1 MEGEETFYDIR
12 SMQHVAG
19 LKFNKAIFVKMKS
32 KNYTKNYKIIVNCIG
47 KGAFGTVRKVQSLI
61 SKEYRAAK
69 CIRKNSMKEEDLQKL
84 LVEVYIMM
92 ELDHPNIANILEVY
106 DFRN

>member
-1 MEGEETFYDIR
+1 MEGEETYYDVT

-19 LKFNKAIFVKMKS
+19 LKFNKAIFVKMKT

-47 KGAFGTVRKVQSLI
+47 KGAFGTVRKVQSLT
-61 SKEYRAAK
+61 SKEFRAAK
-69 CIRKNSMKEEDLQKL
+69 CIRKNSIKEEELQKL
-84 LVEVYIMM
+84 LIEVYIMM

-106 DFRN
+106 DYRN

>member
-1 MEGEETFYDIR
+1 
-12 SMQHVAG
+12 
-19 LKFNKAIFVKMKS
+19 
-32 KNYTKNYKIIVNCIG
+32 
-47 KGAFGTVRKVQSLI
+47 
-61 SKEYRAAK
+61 
-69 CIRKNSMKEEDLQKL
+69 MKEEELQKL